1 MSLQKRANDICQAYS
16 DVKTVIA
23 TLQDVHK
30 SIDSKHRTWHEMA
43 LTLGRKVNAAEPQLP
58 RRCLTQ
64 TSRDNT
70 PGETPEVY
78 YRRTLSIPFLD
89 ELISHMGS
97 RFSDIQQKAV
107 QGMRLVPTV
116 LCDPSIPTLKHQDL
130 LDSYDEDLPS
140 PLTLESELDLW
151 KHKWQS
157 QSSNPLMPDSPSQ
170 TLLFARKS
178 MWPNVHTI
186 LRLVCTIPVTSC
198 ECERSITV
206 EPLLAAT
213 PEEQPTS
220 L

>member
-1 MSLQKRANDICQAYS
+1 MCDLSHNF
-16 DVKTVIA
+16 
-23 TLQDVHK
+23 QDG
-30 SIDSKHRTWHEMA
+30 A
-43 LTLGRKVNAAEPQLP
+43 
-58 RRCLTQ
+58 
-64 TSRDNT
+64 
-70 PGETPEVY
+70 GETPEVY
-78 YRRTLSIPFLD
+78 YRHTLSIPFLD
-89 ELISHMGS
+89 ELISHNIMGS

-116 LCDPSIPTLKHQDL
+116 LCDPSIPTLKHQGL

-170 TLLFARKS
+170 TLLFARMS

-198 ECERSITV
+198 ECERRISVLRRLKTYLHSTMGQ
-206 EPLLAAT
+206 ERLSGLALMHIQYGMELNLDEIFYIFARKH
-213 PEEQPTS
+213 PRRMELIDILRDDSYAQSE
-220 L
+220 